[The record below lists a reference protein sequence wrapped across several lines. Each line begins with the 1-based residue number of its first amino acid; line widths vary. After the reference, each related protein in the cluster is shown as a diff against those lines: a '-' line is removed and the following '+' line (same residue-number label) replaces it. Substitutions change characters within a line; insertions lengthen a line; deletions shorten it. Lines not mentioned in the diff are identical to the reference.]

1 MKLTKLLLNEI
12 VSSNIYD
19 TKCKLT
25 TNDGGSS
32 NYRLCCVLEVS
43 FFQFEFLYNL
53 HLVFVVYVF
62 LCVCVCRCSCSST
75 VATACCFCF
84 DMHMKGLCV
93 CVFVCVRVES
103 FDCHKNKIILH
114 LIKSMS

>member
-62 LCVCVCRCSCSST
+62 LCVCVCVVVLVLRLLLLA
-75 VATACCFCF
+75 V
-84 DMHMKGLCV
+84 
-93 CVFVCVRVES
+93 VFA
-103 FDCHKNKIILH
+103 
-114 LIKSMS
+114 LICI